1 MPLRRSLIFSLRRV
15 LHSAAYLL
23 ASLAALAF
31 FLVLLMLIETIIYT
45 ISGQAV
51 SIWAMILAAL
61 FAAIFFSPVVHRLQ
75 GMVDRMFFRKQLDT
89 LEAIQQLGAGDL
101 AELPQEHVEQAL
113 LERIAAICHR
123 GSVVL
128 DERGHDAKG
137 RIFCFPESAVLPP
150 PAGAFCLS
158 YELVL
163 PIERR
168 ESTVWLHLGSRL
180 DGWVT
185 DSDERQSL
193 KRLARFAAMSL
204 EHARLSHQQSQ
215 QVRLDSITRVMG
227 QLHSHDMKN
236 RLHDLAFVAHHLQ
249 SGKLD
254 EQDMQMMVT
263 SIRKVVGRI
272 QTLMQR
278 MADPNAPI
286 HPKLKICNLTALLK
300 QRIQERLWPELI
312 HIHIDFSNTAL
323 VSGDAVLLQGVFEN
337 LFDNALQA
345 MNKQGDL
352 YIYSQCQSGCLQI
365 AVRDGGNGMSNDFIK
380 HRLFRL
386 FATSKADGLGIG
398 LYLSKRIIEAHVGKL
413 SAESGGEGK
422 GSTFWV
428 SLPLCSDND
437 KDSVS

>member
-1 MPLRRSLIFSLRRV
+1 M
-15 LHSAAYLL
+15 HSAAYLL
-23 ASLAALAF
+23 ATLAALAF
-31 FLVLLMLIETIIYT
+31 FLVLLVLIEALIYG
-45 ISGQAV
+45 ISGHAV
-51 SIWAMILAAL
+51 SIWAVILASL
-61 FAAIFFSPVVHRLQ
+61 SAAIFFSPVVHRLQ
-75 GMVDRMFFRKQLDT
+75 VMVDHIFFRKQLDT

-113 LERIAAICHR
+113 LERIAVICHR

-128 DERGHDAKG
+128 DERDHDGKG

-150 PAGAFCLS
+150 PGGNFCHS
-158 YELVL
+158 YEFIL

-168 ESTVWLHLGSRL
+168 EGMVWLHLGARL
-180 DGWVT
+180 DGWPT
-185 DSDERQSL
+185 GSDERQSL
-193 KRLARFAAMSL
+193 KKLARFAAMSL

-254 EQDMQMMVT
+254 EQDMKMMVT

-286 HPKLKICNLTALLK
+286 HPKLKICDLTGLLE
-300 QRIQERLWPELI
+300 QGIQERLWPERIRI
-312 HIHIDFSNTAL
+312 HTDFSDTSL
-323 VSGDAVLLQGVFEN
+323 ISGDAVLLQGVFEN
-337 LFDNALQA
+337 LFDNAMQA

-352 YIYSQCQSGCLQI
+352 HIYSQCKAGFLQI
-365 AVRDGGNGMSNDFIK
+365 AVQDHGNGMTDDFMK
-380 HRLFRL
+380 QRLFRL

-398 LYLSKRIIEAHVGKL
+398 LYLSKRIVETHAGKL
-413 SAESGGEGK
+413 SAESAGKGK

-428 SLPLCSDND
+428 SLPLC
-437 KDSVS
+437 KDSDSK